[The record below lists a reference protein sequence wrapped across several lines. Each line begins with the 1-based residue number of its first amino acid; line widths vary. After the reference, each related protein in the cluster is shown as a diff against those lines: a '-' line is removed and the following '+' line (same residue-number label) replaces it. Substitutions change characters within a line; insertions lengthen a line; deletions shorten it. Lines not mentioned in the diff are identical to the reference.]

1 MREQYF
7 YRSAIDDAKTVPTC
21 FGVTTC
27 QRYEKFMPFL
37 CHTSKIIRTFASS
50 YVTINQLNMKQFF
63 KMVFATICGIAI
75 FLVIT
80 GFFLVIS
87 LVGMLA
93 SDSASTKVKENSVFV
108 IKLNGSLSERSEES
122 SPFDEFLGMV
132 DGSSMGLDDLIAS
145 IRKAKNNDDIKG
157 IYLEGGSLSFDAPA
171 SAQQLRDALKDF
183 KQSGKWI
190 VAYAD
195 MYYQTSYYVASV
207 ADKVYLNDHGSIDFK
222 GLGGK
227 GEYMKGLYDKLGI
240 KYQVA
245 KVGKYKSYVES
256 NTQTG
261 MSEYDREQR
270 TAYLTGIWNYWLKE
284 MAEARK
290 VKADDLNQ
298 LANDSVMAFAD
309 TKDYVTAK
317 LIDKVLFPEEIKA
330 EIKGRLKLDKD
341 DDIQQ
346 LTLSDMLNVKS
357 DKKDDGGKVAVYY
370 AYGSIVDSESMNLL
384 NGGGHSIVGKS
395 TAEDLR
401 KLADD
406 DDVKAVVFRVNSGGG
421 SAVASEQIRH
431 AIKLIKAKKPVVVS
445 MGGMAASGGYWISSP
460 ASYIF
465 AEPTTITGSIGIFGL
480 IPNFSGL
487 VTDKLG
493 ITFDGVT
500 TNKFT
505 DYEIDLILGKDN
517 TEIMKHM
524 QTYIDHGY
532 QQFLDIVSEGRGIK
546 PAQVDSIGQGRV
558 WLATDAQ
565 KIKLVDQ
572 LGSLDDAV
580 KKAAELAKLS
590 EYYTETYPGKGSWL
604 DTFMPKEDKGTYLD
618 SQLQKELKAFLGDL
632 YEPLMEIRQTV
643 KDGSHIQARMLD
655 DVRMK

>member
-1 MREQYF
+1 
-7 YRSAIDDAKTVPTC
+7 
-21 FGVTTC
+21 
-27 QRYEKFMPFL
+27 
-37 CHTSKIIRTFASS
+37 
-50 YVTINQLNMKQFF
+50 MKQFL
-63 KMVFATICGIAI
+63 KMTLATICGIVI
-75 FLVIT
+75 FMVVT
-80 GFFLVIS
+80 GFFFMIS
-87 LVGMLA
+87 FVGMLA
-93 SDSASTKVKENSVFV
+93 SDSASTKVKDNSVFV
-108 IKLNGSLSERSEES
+108 INLNGTISERSEEGT
-122 SPFDEFLGMV
+122 PFDEILGLGDM
-132 DGSSMGLDDLIAS
+132 SAMGLDDLICA
-145 IRKAKNNDDIKG
+145 IRKAKDNDNIKG
-157 IYLEGGSLSFDAPA
+157 IYIEGGALSFDAPA
-171 SAQQLRDALKDF
+171 TAQQLRDALKDF
-183 KQSGKWI
+183 KKSGKWI

-195 MYYQTSYYVASV
+195 QYYQASYYVASV

-227 GEYMKGLYDKLGI
+227 GEYYKGLYDKLGI

-256 NTQTG
+256 NTLTG
-261 MSEYDREQR
+261 MSDYDREQR
-270 TAYLTGIWNYWLKE
+270 TAYLNGIWNYWLKE
-284 MAEARK
+284 IAESRK

-298 LANDSVMAFAD
+298 LANDSVMAFAN

-330 EIKGRLKLDKD
+330 EIKGRLKLDKK
-341 DDIQQ
+341 DDISQ
-346 LTLSDMLNVKS
+346 LTLSEMLDVKS
-357 DKKDDGGKVAVYY
+357 NKRNEGEKIAVYY
-370 AYGSIVDSESMNLL
+370 AYGSIVDSETMNLL

-406 DDVKAVVFRVNSGGG
+406 DDIKAVVFRVNSGGG

-431 AIKLIKAKKPVVVS
+431 AIKLLKEKKPVVVS

-460 ASYIF
+460 ANYIV

-505 DYEIDLILGKDN
+505 DYETDLVLGKDN
-517 TEIMKHM
+517 AEIMNHM
-524 QTYIDHGY
+524 QVYINQGY
-532 QQFLDIVSEGRGIK
+532 QQFLDIVSEGRGMK

-558 WLATDAQ
+558 WLATDALG
-565 KIKLVDQ
+565 IKLVDK

-580 KKAAELAKLS
+580 KKAAELAKIK
-590 EYYTETYPGKGSWL
+590 EYYTQSYPGKSSWM
-604 DTFMPKEDKGTYLD
+604 DQFMPSEDKKGNYLD
-618 SQLQKELKAFLGDL
+618 SRFQTELKALFGDL
-632 YEPLMEIRQTV
+632 YEPLMQIRN
-643 KDGSHIQARMLD
+643 DLNNNNSFIQARMLD
-655 DVRMK
+655 DVRVK

>member
-63 KMVFATICGIAI
+63 KMVLATICGIAI

-298 LANDSVMAFAD
+298 LANDSVRAFAD
-309 TKDYVTAK
+309 TKDSVTAK